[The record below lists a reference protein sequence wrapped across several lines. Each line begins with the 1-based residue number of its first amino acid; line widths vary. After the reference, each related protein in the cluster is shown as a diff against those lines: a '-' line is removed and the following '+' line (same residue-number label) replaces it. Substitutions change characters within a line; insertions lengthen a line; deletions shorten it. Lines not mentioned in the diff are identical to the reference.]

1 MKNNLC
7 TDIGY
12 MSLTHYGEQLCG
24 DHVEVVDKLDEG
36 SCVVV
41 LADGLGSGVKANI
54 LSILTSKMISTMVAA
69 DLPLESAVESI
80 VQALPVCSE
89 RKIAYSTFTI
99 IKIINNE
106 RAEIMQ
112 YENPKLIMLRDGEN
126 YEIPSSTVD
135 ICGKQI
141 SLSNV
146 ELKENDVF
154 IAMSD
159 GVEHAG
165 AGNKY
170 NFGWKREEIVSF
182 IETLY
187 GVGFT
192 AKTLTAL
199 LLDETNKLYD
209 YKPMDDATVCT
220 IRIRERE
227 AVNLLFGPPSNPDD
241 CSKMLSLFF
250 AKHGKHIVSG
260 GTTSKIVADFLK
272 RPLTMN
278 LLYHDPEIPPTAS
291 IDGVDL
297 VTEGVVTINRVVEY
311 AQDYVGENTRY
322 EEWSRK
328 QDGASIISRMLFE
341 DATDVNF
348 FVGRAI
354 NPAHQNPNL
363 PIDFSI
369 KMKLVEN
376 LSECLRKMG
385 KRVIVNY
392 F

>member
-1 MKNNLC
+1 
-7 TDIGY
+7 
-12 MSLTHYGEQLCG
+12 
-24 DHVEVVDKLDEG
+24 
-36 SCVVV
+36 
-41 LADGLGSGVKANI
+41 
-54 LSILTSKMISTMVAA
+54 
-69 DLPLESAVESI
+69 
-80 VQALPVCSE
+80 
-89 RKIAYSTFTI
+89 
-99 IKIINNE
+99 
-106 RAEIMQ
+106 
-112 YENPKLIMLRDGEN
+112 
-126 YEIPSSTVD
+126 
-135 ICGKQI
+135 
-141 SLSNV
+141 
-146 ELKENDVF
+146 
-154 IAMSD
+154 
-159 GVEHAG
+159 
-165 AGNKY
+165 
-170 NFGWKREEIVSF
+170 
-182 IETLY
+182 
-187 GVGFT
+187 
-192 AKTLTAL
+192 
-199 LLDETNKLYD
+199 
-209 YKPMDDATVCT
+209 MDDATVCT